1 MDVLDAQPIINEPAL
16 FIQDQK
22 TLVVADLHIG
32 IESELI
38 ESGVNAEPQ
47 TNKMIDHLVLLC
59 KKFHPKKIIL
69 LGDIKHNIPSSTI
82 WERKDVKNFLQTI
95 EEFGIIYVLPGN
107 HDGNIKKLISEK
119 TIVYPSDGC
128 IIGNIG
134 FVHGHR
140 WPSEKIMQCEM
151 IVMAHS
157 HPTVMFTDRRG
168 FRTFESCWLKAGF
181 IKDKLIERYPE
192 SIGDPQI
199 LVMPA
204 FNPLCGGTA
213 VNKEG
218 IVGPIGKMIN
228 IDDSQVY
235 LLDGS
240 FLGRLKDIQ

>member
-1 MDVLDAQPIINEPAL
+1 MDVLGVQPVINEPAL
-16 FIQDQK
+16 FVQDEEI
-22 TLVVADLHIG
+22 LVIADLHIG

-38 ESGVNAEPQ
+38 ESGVNAESQ
-47 TNKMIDHLVLLC
+47 TNKMTDRLVLLC
-59 KKFHPKKIIL
+59 KKLSPKKIVL

-95 EEFGIIYVLPGN
+95 EGFGIVHILPGN

-119 TIVYPSDGC
+119 TIVHPSDGC
-128 IIGNIG
+128 IIANIG

-140 WPSEKIMQCEM
+140 WPSEKVMQCEM

-168 FRTFESCWLKAGF
+168 FRTFEPCWLNGGF
-181 IKDKLIERYPE
+181 IKDKLMERYPE
-192 SIGDPQI
+192 SIDDSQI

-213 VNKEG
+213 VNKQG
-218 IVGPIGKMIN
+218 IVGPIGKMTN